1 MNNQTNNFQSM
12 ENLLNYNQN
21 SKIMTEEILNSH
33 FLKEL
38 SNFNLKNGNN
48 FNNEGNGGLENYKN
62 ENNGI
67 TMNTTVNNNETNYN
81 ANNYNCLNQLNNL
94 TQSLFND
101 CNNEES
107 KFKNFNFNNS
117 NNSPGLND
125 MNNLKNSNNLNKK
138 SNHLELKEEQ
148 KNTKIEKF
156 ELNPINNTFNIP
168 NELKQEHE
176 YRFINKS
183 KKSLKKENDKKE
195 IKEYYD
201 NFKNESEHEKIND
214 LKINN
219 CPLMSSKEWD
229 KVDDNKLYALV
240 NKYGDRNWDFISK
253 FFDSSKSP
261 VKCFK
266 RWNILVKP
274 KTVKGP
280 WNIEED
286 KKLID
291 WIKNNGPCN
300 WTSCASLIPGRTGK
314 QCRERWAN
322 SLNPLLKKGLWE
334 PEEDY
339 IIFKLFKLIGSK
351 WAMISNYLCGRT
363 ENSTKNRFY
372 STLRRYAGENI
383 KKIHDKT
390 KLNFNNLI
398 EYFPLAYKDKTK
410 DIDILIRKSSLSEN
424 EALNI
429 QTLREILREN
439 NICNNGLLLLYDKL
453 SENPDNENC
462 IIFDDKKQDQEECKK
477 EGLLNNNFNDSLDE
491 NLYETIQK
499 AVESIDDEISDF
511 KINDKNEIKDSPDFN
526 LTNNKYNLSNLIDNS
541 NKNND
546 NNIKKE
552 QTAIN
557 NVVDKENKNSAEL
570 NKVEKLNYKLLK
582 ALKKTNLNEDNI
594 SQENEKNS
602 KAKYMKY
609 FMLNQKRLNILN
621 PDNENFKNIKSVINY
636 YNNNYNLDFNV
647 NQFDFVP
654 LSENEKIENL
664 KKNLAPK
671 IESNTS
677 KLTSI
682 LNTTN
687 TNSDLNERDLIKA
700 KSNNNN
706 NIKNNNS
713 LDDLTKKIENFCN
726 MTNDLDLND
735 NIPNKAN
742 STCEET
748 NETKGDNNHNSL
760 KLDIFKNFKN
770 TLNFTSSMQDAN
782 EPIII
787 KQEEENAVE
796 SDGKH
801 ISKMSNLF
809 NQLND
814 LEELLKLTKSEI
826 NKINV

>member
-1 MNNQTNNFQSM
+1 MKQNRNNCNMNNQTNNFQSM

-363 ENSTKNRFY
+363 ENSTKNRFG
-372 STLRRYAGENI
+372 R
-383 KKIHDKT
+383 
-390 KLNFNNLI
+390 F
-398 EYFPLAYKDKTK
+398 F
-410 DIDILIRKSSLSEN
+410 
-424 EALNI
+424 
-429 QTLREILREN
+429 
-439 NICNNGLLLLYDKL
+439 
-453 SENPDNENC
+453 
-462 IIFDDKKQDQEECKK
+462 
-477 EGLLNNNFNDSLDE
+477 
-491 NLYETIQK
+491 
-499 AVESIDDEISDF
+499 
-511 KINDKNEIKDSPDFN
+511 
-526 LTNNKYNLSNLIDNS
+526 
-541 NKNND
+541 
-546 NNIKKE
+546 
-552 QTAIN
+552 
-557 NVVDKENKNSAEL
+557 
-570 NKVEKLNYKLLK
+570 
-582 ALKKTNLNEDNI
+582 
-594 SQENEKNS
+594 
-602 KAKYMKY
+602 
-609 FMLNQKRLNILN
+609 
-621 PDNENFKNIKSVINY
+621 
-636 YNNNYNLDFNV
+636 
-647 NQFDFVP
+647 
-654 LSENEKIENL
+654 
-664 KKNLAPK
+664 
-671 IESNTS
+671 
-677 KLTSI
+677 
-682 LNTTN
+682 
-687 TNSDLNERDLIKA
+687 
-700 KSNNNN
+700 
-706 NIKNNNS
+706 
-713 LDDLTKKIENFCN
+713 
-726 MTNDLDLND
+726 
-735 NIPNKAN
+735 
-742 STCEET
+742 
-748 NETKGDNNHNSL
+748 
-760 KLDIFKNFKN
+760 
-770 TLNFTSSMQDAN
+770 
-782 EPIII
+782 
-787 KQEEENAVE
+787 
-796 SDGKH
+796 
-801 ISKMSNLF
+801 
-809 NQLND
+809 
-814 LEELLKLTKSEI
+814 
-826 NKINV
+826 